1 MTDAILLSGGTGFL
15 GTEIAVRLAEQTAR
29 TVYVTV
35 RAADYEAAL
44 HRLKAVWYPFDRLYR
59 EAGTR
64 FIPVP
69 ADLTQ
74 KNLGIDD
81 EMYEALKK
89 NVSLFIHTAAET
101 GLQKDEA
108 ELMRINPDGTASR
121 SSSGKTD
128 SYALYQPAG
137 RLYPFPVHG
146 LSQLLFQ

>member
-1 MTDAILLSGGTGFL
+1 MTESEELNMTDAILLSGGTGFL

-81 EMYEALKK
+81 ECMK
-89 NVSLFIHTAAET
+89 F
-101 GLQKDEA
+101 
-108 ELMRINPDGTASR
+108 
-121 SSSGKTD
+121 
-128 SYALYQPAG
+128 
-137 RLYPFPVHG
+137 
-146 LSQLLFQ
+146 